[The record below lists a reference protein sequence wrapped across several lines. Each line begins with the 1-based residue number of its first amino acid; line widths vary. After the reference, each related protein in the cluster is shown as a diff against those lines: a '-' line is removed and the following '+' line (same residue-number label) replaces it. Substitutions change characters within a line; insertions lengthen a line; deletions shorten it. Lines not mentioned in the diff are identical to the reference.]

1 MKLYKN
7 FYLIIFFLFFSSLAF
22 GDTKIAFVDLDLVLS
37 ESKPGKLLFSQLKEI
52 EENKI
57 KQSKNDEIK
66 LKEEK
71 KKLISTKKIISNE
84 KYQKNISNF
93 KKKIN
98 NYKKKKN
105 SDIENLKKKRNKEI
119 LRLLNLINPIIEK
132 IMDENSLEI
141 LFEKK
146 NIFIAK
152 SNYDITKIVIDNIN
166 KNITEFKILEWLIN

>member
-84 KYQKNISNF
+84 EYQKNISNF
-93 KKKIN
+93 KKKVD
-98 NYKKKKN
+98 NYRKKKN
-105 SDIENLKKKRNKEI
+105 
-119 LRLLNLINPIIEK
+119 
-132 IMDENSLEI
+132 
-141 LFEKK
+141 
-146 NIFIAK
+146 
-152 SNYDITKIVIDNIN
+152 
-166 KNITEFKILEWLIN
+166 

>member
-84 KYQKNISNF
+84 EYQKNISNF
-93 KKKIN
+93 KKKVD
-98 NYKKKKN
+98 NYRKKKN

-166 KNITEFKILEWLIN
+166 KNITEFKILE